1 MRPAPSSRCQPAILL
16 VFAALLASLPGEVAR
31 EFVARHRHEERITV
45 ASAKTLLCRL
55 ATEART
61 QKQGV
66 RPLLEQFLSL
76 APAPVPAQPRLEMPF
91 IERHSAADPELD
103 SALLQRPP
111 PSLFFS

>member
-1 MRPAPSSRCQPAILL
+1 

-31 EFVARHRHEERITV
+31 EFVARSRHEDRITV

-76 APAPVPAQPRLEMPF
+76 APAPVLARPRPETPF
-91 IERHSAADPELD
+91 IEHHSPPDPELD
-103 SALLQRPP
+103 SALFQRPP
-111 PSLFFS
+111 PSLFS

>member
-1 MRPAPSSRCQPAILL
+1 LL
-16 VFAALLASLPGEVAR
+16 VFAALLASLPGDVAR
-31 EFVARHRHEERITV
+31 EFVSRNRHEERITA

-76 APAPVPAQPRLEMPF
+76 PAIPVLTRPRLDKPFVEQPRALESTSNP
-91 IERHSAADPELD
+91 
-103 SALLQRPP
+103 LLFQRPP
-111 PSLFFS
+111 PSLSFA